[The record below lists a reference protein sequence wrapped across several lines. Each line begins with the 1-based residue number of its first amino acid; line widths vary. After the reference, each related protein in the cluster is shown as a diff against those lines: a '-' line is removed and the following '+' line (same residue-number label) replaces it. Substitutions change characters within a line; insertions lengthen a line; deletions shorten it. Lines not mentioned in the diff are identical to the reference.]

1 MTKIKQ
7 YNCPECGGDELHI
20 PIHLT
25 IKGGKL
31 LPIDFDYYY
40 NNLPTDDAWRSVVRS
55 AFQTSRR
62 ERRNYEEIFSK
73 AMLFGLR

>member
-40 NNLPTDDAWRSVVRS
+40 NNLPTDNTWWCEECCEECFPNV
-55 AFQTSRR
+55 TER
-62 ERRNYEEIFSK
+62 EKE
-73 AMLFGLR
+73 L